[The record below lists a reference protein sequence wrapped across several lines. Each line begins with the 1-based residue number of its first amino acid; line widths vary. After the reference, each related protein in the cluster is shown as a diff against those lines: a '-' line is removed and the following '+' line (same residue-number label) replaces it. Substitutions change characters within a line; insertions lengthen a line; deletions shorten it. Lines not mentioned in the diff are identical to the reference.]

1 MDKNVKAIL
10 DNLPGFLSD
19 YVIDRQNRG
28 KAVTEIRIRSGF
40 PPIVRCD
47 GKDETL
53 KGPSVS
59 RYQLEQIFSGF
70 CCHTLSAYEDQIR
83 RGYINLA
90 GGHRVGIGGI
100 YYTDDAGRKF
110 LSSVSSLNI
119 RISNDISYKIPA
131 GVMDFS
137 KGMLVAGRPHSGKTT
152 FLKTVCGMLGGK
164 NVAVCDERQE
174 IYSPD
179 KNCDFV
185 SGIDKRQ
192 AILHATRSLGP
203 DIIICDE
210 VGGAEEAKQILS
222 AVNSGVKFICSCHRR
237 SIEEIKMKPNVAVLL
252 NAKVFDKIIVLDR
265 EKNNYFIKEEVY
277 V

>member
-1 MDKNVKAIL
+1 MDKSIKAIL
-10 DNLPGFLSD
+10 DNLPRLLSD

-47 GKDETL
+47 GKDEML
-53 KGPSVS
+53 QDPAVS
-59 RYQLEQIFSGF
+59 RRMLEQIFSGF
-70 CCHTLSAYEDQIR
+70 CCHTLSAYEDQII
-83 RGYINLA
+83 RGYITLA

-119 RISNDISYKIPA
+119 RISNDISYKIPV
-131 GVMDFS
+131 GIMDFS
-137 KGMLVAGRPHSGKTT
+137 KGLLVAGRPHSGKTT
-152 FLKTVCGMLGGK
+152 FLKTVCDMLKGK

-185 SGIDKRQ
+185 SGIAKRQ

-210 VGGAEEAKQILS
+210 VGGDEETKQILS

-237 SIEEIKMKPNVAVLL
+237 SVEEVKMKPNISVLL
-252 NAKVFDKIIVLDR
+252 DAKVFDKIIVLDR
-265 EKNNYFIKEEVY
+265 EQNNYFIKEEVY

>member
-40 PPIVRCD
+40 PPVVRCD
-47 GKDETL
+47 GKDEML
-53 KGPSVS
+53 QGPSVS
-59 RYQLEQIFSGF
+59 RRQLEQIFSGF
-70 CCHTLSAYEDQIR
+70 CCHTLSAYEDQIS
-83 RGYINLA
+83 RGYITLA

-237 SIEEIKMKPNVAVLL
+237 SIEEIKMKPNVAILL

-265 EKNNYFIKEEVY
+265 EQNNYFIKEEVY

>member
-1 MDKNVKAIL
+1 MDKSIKAIL
-10 DNLPGFLSD
+10 DNLPRYLSD

-47 GKDETL
+47 GKDEIL
-53 KGPSVS
+53 QDPAVS
-59 RYQLEQIFSGF
+59 RRMLEQIFSGF
-70 CCHTLSAYEDQIR
+70 CCHTLSAYEDQIS
-83 RGYINLA
+83 RGYITLA

-119 RISNDISYKIPA
+119 RISNDISYKIPV
-131 GVMDFS
+131 GIMDFS
-137 KGMLVAGRPHSGKTT
+137 KGLLVAGRPHSGKTT
-152 FLKTVCGMLGGK
+152 FLKTVCDMLKGK

-185 SGIDKRQ
+185 SGIAKRQ

-210 VGGAEEAKQILS
+210 VGGDEETKQILS

-237 SIEEIKMKPNVAVLL
+237 SVEEVKMKPNISVLL
-252 NAKVFDKIIVLDR
+252 DAKVFDKIIVLDR
-265 EKNNYFIKEEVY
+265 EQNNYFIKEEVY

>member
-1 MDKNVKAIL
+1 MDKSIKAIL
-10 DNLPGFLSD
+10 DNLPRYLSD

-47 GKDETL
+47 GKDEML
-53 KGPSVS
+53 QDPAVS
-59 RYQLEQIFSGF
+59 RRMLEQIFSGF
-70 CCHTLSAYEDQIR
+70 CCHTLSAYEDQII
-83 RGYINLA
+83 RGYITLA

-119 RISNDISYKIPA
+119 RISNDISYKIPV
-131 GVMDFS
+131 GIMDFS
-137 KGMLVAGRPHSGKTT
+137 KGLLVAGRPHSGKTT
-152 FLKTVCGMLGGK
+152 FLKTVCDMLKGK

-185 SGIDKRQ
+185 SGIAKRQ

-210 VGGAEEAKQILS
+210 VGGDEETKQILS

-237 SIEEIKMKPNVAVLL
+237 SVEEVKMKPNISVLL
-252 NAKVFDKIIVLDR
+252 DAKVFDKIIVLDR
-265 EKNNYFIKEEVY
+265 EQNNYFIKEEVY